1 METYPIPSDLR
12 TRRQWIVW
20 RYEPRPGK
28 SKPAKV
34 PYTPATNLRASTK
47 TPATWGTYAQAVAA
61 FQLGGYDG
69 LGYVF
74 AQDDP
79 FCGIDLDNCRHPETG
94 EIAPWAQA
102 LITRMKSYTEVT
114 PSGAGFHILVRAALP
129 HHVGKKRGSIEVYDH
144 QRFFTVTGCHLT
156 GTPATIEARQA
167 EVVALYALLAS
178 EEEENTGWGGRRLVL
193 PTRSSGITLDDEAV
207 LAKAMSARNGAT
219 FQQLWMGDTSG
230 CQSQSEADYR
240 LCLLLAYWTNLNAAQ
255 MDRLFRRSGL
265 MRAKWDQQISGRGH
279 TYGEVTIYN
288 TLNPGRSRPHEPL
301 HPRRPFRSVTHTE
314 PRQRLSETPA
324 DRQVLLAQVGA
335 QLQAR
340 ARAHL
345 EKGATDLLVLLAPP
359 GVGKSHQVAELG
371 LPSQMDL
378 AWVAERHSMVES
390 VQSLKQYREIEAC
403 RTSNCPDWEIHRLVG
418 ERGYNTRAI
427 HRQHA
432 SPCAYVEQFT
442 TPGSKV
448 YQLAHVRTSYPARHQ
463 GLVVDEMDLSKW
475 LPERELGIAPLHA
488 ATVASTPGSEA
499 EQLLLAVQATLTDAE
514 RAQTPLHGQA
524 LFAALNQRCQGQLA
538 AWVSRLHNAPG
549 TLMDPR
555 PWVDLDTSAP
565 DAVEQAERL
574 PPVVLPHLVAAL
586 FRELPQWEQGQPWN
600 SLLRLGPGRH
610 GWSVFLTEPL
620 TFTPDE
626 AGHHPPRLVLDATAD
641 PELLQLLHG
650 MVKIERA
657 EVQAP
662 PGMRHIA
669 VRTGKRYGKRSLCI
683 RRKDGSQP
691 DLLRALAECRY
702 LLHREDPEGTL
713 AASGQIG
720 LISFKT
726 CVDQMGEALGI
737 PKERR
742 LWFWGARGSNALEG
756 CRLLLVVGTPTLRPG
771 ETARLARALWRHDPV
786 PIDETAIRDAET
798 GAWRYVDA
806 RLQRLAEYLSRAELT
821 QCAHRSRPL
830 RYTGEEARTVIT
842 LCQGTIDFL
851 PVSETITALPFL
863 TADGKDRAIVR
874 RAAEQEHLA
883 RAYADLCQAVNCIT
897 VEALRQAAHV
907 RKATASAWLK
917 GRRQAELQ
925 ESRQETPT
933 SALSASSPNPT
944 DAFHSNTGPAFAAL
958 PSRMAPPD
966 ESEVQ
971 ALVADLAADW
981 RVASHPWLICGACG
995 GHLWRRMP
1003 CGEEVCCSCN
1013 PAPLWSD
1020 RLVARIRACASGTS
1034 GPAARMV
1041 SAAPQCGGGPRAARS
1056 CP

>member
-1 METYPIPSDLR
+1 METYPIPSDLLA
-12 TRRQWIVW
+12 RRQWVVW

-47 TPATWGTYAQAVAA
+47 TPTTWGTYAQALAA
-61 FQLGGYDG
+61 SQLGGYDG

-74 AQDDP
+74 TQDDSY
-79 FCGIDLDNCRHPETG
+79 CGIDLDDCRHPETG
-94 EIAPWAQA
+94 EIAPWAQT
-102 LITRMKSYTEVT
+102 LITRMNSYTEVT

-129 HHVGKKRGSIEVYDH
+129 QHVGRKRGSIEVYDH
-144 QRFFTVTGCHLT
+144 QRFFTITGHHLT
-156 GTPATIEARQA
+156 GTPATIEAHQA
-167 EVVALYALLAS
+167 EVTALYAQLTPA
-178 EEEENTGWGGRRLVL
+178 EQENTGWGDRRLRL
-193 PTRSSGITLDDEAV
+193 PTRSPGITLDDEAV
-207 LAKAMSARNGAT
+207 LAKALSARNGAT
-219 FQQLWMGDTSG
+219 FQRLWRGDPSG

-240 LCLLLAYWTNLNAAQ
+240 LCLLLAYWTNGDAVQ

-265 MRAKWDQQISGRGH
+265 MRAKWDQQRSGQGH

-288 TLNPGRSRPHEPL
+288 ALHGGQRRPHEPPR
-301 HPRRPFRSVTHTE
+301 PRRGFRSVAHTE
-314 PRQRLSETPA
+314 PKQRPAETPA
-324 DRQVLLAQVGA
+324 DRQALLTQVGA
-335 QLQAR
+335 QLQTR
-340 ARAHL
+340 ARVHL
-345 EKGATDLLVLLAPP
+345 ETSAIGLLVLLAPP
-359 GVGKSHQVAELG
+359 GVGKSRHISELG
-371 LPSQMDL
+371 LPGQMDL

-390 VQSLKQYREIEAC
+390 VQALKQYREIEAC
-403 RTSNCPDWEIHRLVG
+403 RASNCPDWEIHHLVG

-432 SPCAYVEQFT
+432 QSCAYVEQFT
-442 TPGSKV
+442 RPGSKV
-448 YQLAHVRTSYPARHQ
+448 YQLAHVRTRYPARHQ

-475 LPERELGIAPLHA
+475 LPERELGLTTLHA

-514 RAQTPLHGQA
+514 RAQTALHGQA

-565 DAVEQAERL
+565 DAAEQAEHL

-586 FRELPQWEQGQPWN
+586 FRELPQWEQEQPWN
-600 SLLRLGPGRH
+600 SLLRVGPGRH

-626 AGHHPPRLVLDATAD
+626 AGHLPSRLVLDATAD

-650 MVKIERA
+650 TVTVEHA
-657 EVQAP
+657 EVSAP

-683 RRKDGSQP
+683 LRKDGTQP
-691 DLLRALAECRY
+691 DLLRAIAECRY
-702 LLHREDPEGTL
+702 LLLREDPGGKL

-756 CRLLLVVGTPTLRPG
+756 CRLLLVVGTPTLRPS

-786 PIDETAIRDAET
+786 PIDETATRDAET
-798 GAWRYVDA
+798 GAWRYADA

-821 QCAHRSRPL
+821 QCAHRNRPL

-851 PVSETITALPFL
+851 PVSETITTLPFL
-863 TADGKDRAIVR
+863 TADGEDRAVLR
-874 RAAEQEHLA
+874 RAAEQERLA
-883 RAYADLCQAVNCIT
+883 RAYADLCQAGISIT
-897 VEALRQAAHV
+897 VEALRQAAQV

-917 GRRQAELQ
+917 SRRQAKPQ
-925 ESRQETPT
+925 GTPT
-933 SALSASSPNPT
+933 SALSASSPIPT
-944 DAFHSNTGPAFAAL
+944 TDPHSKTGTAFAAL

-966 ESEVQ
+966 EPEVQ

-981 RVASHPWLICGACG
+981 RVASYPWLICGACG
-995 GHLWRRMP
+995 GHLWRRLP
-1003 CGEEVCCSCN
+1003 CGEEVCCGCN

-1020 RLVARIRACASGTS
+1020 RLVARIRACASGTP
-1034 GPAARMV
+1034 GPAARVV
-1041 SAAPQCGGGPRAARS
+1041 SAGIQRGSGPRAVRS